1 MSTAEAP
8 RKRSAYSRKRNP
20 EGRMRLV
27 DHLIEFR
34 NRLIF
39 SAIGIAIG
47 MVAGFFLTDIVLDL
61 IRQPI
66 ETLEETR
73 EGRVSINFANV
84 TTGFD
89 LRMQIALT
97 LGVVVSS
104 PVWLYQVWMFLMPG
118 LKKGERRYI
127 VGFLGAAI
135 PLFLGGVVLGFMLMP
150 RMIEVMAMFV
160 PEEDTVFYDAK
171 TYYSFV
177 LTLCLAVG
185 VAFVVPVILVMLN
198 FAGVLSANAILS
210 GWRWAIL
217 VAALFGGIST
227 PAADVL
233 SMVLLMLPMIALY
246 FGAVGIALLHDK
258 RQARRDEKLRA
269 NLLGNTEVSR
279 GD

>member
-1 MSTAEAP
+1 
-8 RKRSAYSRKRNP
+8 
-20 EGRMRLV
+20 MRLV
-27 DHLIEFR
+27 EHLIEFR
-34 NRLIF
+34 NRLII
-39 SAIGIAIG
+39 SGIAIAIG

-61 IRQPI
+61 IRRPI
-66 ETLEETR
+66 ETLQETR
-73 EGRVSINFANV
+73 EGRVSINFGNV

-89 LRMQIALT
+89 LRLQIALT
-97 LGVVVSS
+97 LGIVVSS
-104 PVWLYQVWMFLMPG
+104 PVWLYQTWMFLMPG

-135 PLFLGGVVLGFMLMP
+135 PLFLGGVALGFVLMP

-198 FAGVLSANAILS
+198 FAGVLAGKTILG

-233 SMVLLMLPMIALY
+233 SMVILMLPMIGLY
-246 FGAVGIALLHDK
+246 FGAAGIALLHDR
-258 RQARRDEKLRA
+258 RQAKRDAKLRA
-269 NLLGNTEVSR
+269 NLLGTNEVSR
-279 GD
+279 GE

>member
-1 MSTAEAP
+1 
-8 RKRSAYSRKRNP
+8 
-20 EGRMRLV
+20 MRLV
-27 DHLIEFR
+27 EHLVEFR
-34 NRLIF
+34 NRLFI
-39 SAIGIAIG
+39 SAIGIVIG
-47 MVAGFFLTDIVLDL
+47 MIAGFFLTDIVLDL

-66 ETLEETR
+66 EVLQETR
-73 EGRVSINFANV
+73 EGRVSINFGNV

-97 LGVVVSS
+97 LGVVISS

-118 LKKGERRYI
+118 LKKGERKYI

-135 PLFLGGVVLGFMLMP
+135 PLFLGGVVLGFFLMP

-160 PEEDTVFYDAK
+160 PAEDTVFYDAK
-171 TYYSFV
+171 TFYTFV

-198 FAGVLSANAILS
+198 FAGMLSGKAILG

-246 FGAVGIALLHDK
+246 FGAAGIALLHDK
-258 RQARRDEKLRA
+258 RQAKKDAKLRE
-269 NLLGNTEVSR
+269 NLLGPTELSV
-279 GD
+279 D

>member
-1 MSTAEAP
+1 
-8 RKRSAYSRKRNP
+8 
-20 EGRMRLV
+20 MRLV

-34 NRLIF
+34 NRLFIA
-39 SAIGIAIG
+39 AIGIVIG
-47 MVAGFFLTDIVLDL
+47 MIAGFFLTDIVLDL

-66 ETLEETR
+66 ETLQETR
-73 EGRVSINFANV
+73 EGKVSINFGNV

-118 LKKGERRYI
+118 LKKGERKYI

-135 PLFLGGVVLGFMLMP
+135 PLFLGGVALGFLLMP

-160 PEEDTVFYDAK
+160 PKEDTVFYDAK

-198 FAGVLSANAILS
+198 FAGLLSAATIIG
-210 GWRWAIL
+210 GWRVAVLI
-217 VAALFGGIST
+217 AALFGGIST

-233 SMVLLMLPMIALY
+233 SMLLLMLPMIGLY
-246 FGAVGIALLHDK
+246 LLAAGVAWLHDK
-258 RQARRDEKLRA
+258 RQAKRDAQLTAELM
-269 NLLGNTEVSR
+269 GPTELSR
-279 GD
+279 GDSLGGA

>member
-1 MSTAEAP
+1 
-8 RKRSAYSRKRNP
+8 
-20 EGRMRLV
+20 MRLV
-27 DHLIEFR
+27 EHLVEFR
-34 NRLIF
+34 NRLF
-39 SAIGIAIG
+39 KSAIGIVIG
-47 MVAGFFLTDIVLDL
+47 MVAGYFLTDPVLDL

-66 ETLEETR
+66 EILEATR
-73 EGRVSINFANV
+73 EGRVSINFSNV

-97 LGVVVSS
+97 LGIVISS
-104 PVWLYQVWMFLMPG
+104 PVWLYQTWMFLMPG

-127 VGFLGAAI
+127 VGFLGSAI

-150 RMIEVMAMFV
+150 RMVQVMAMFV
-160 PEEDTVFYDAK
+160 PEQDTVFYDAK
-171 TYYSFV
+171 TYYTFV

-198 FAGVLSANAILS
+198 FAGVLSGKAILS

-217 VAALFGGIST
+217 ISALFGAIST

-246 FGAVGIALLHDK
+246 FIATGIALLHDK
-258 RQARRDEKLRA
+258 RQAKRDAKLRE
-269 NLLGNTEVSR
+269 NLLPSTELSEEN
-279 GD
+279 